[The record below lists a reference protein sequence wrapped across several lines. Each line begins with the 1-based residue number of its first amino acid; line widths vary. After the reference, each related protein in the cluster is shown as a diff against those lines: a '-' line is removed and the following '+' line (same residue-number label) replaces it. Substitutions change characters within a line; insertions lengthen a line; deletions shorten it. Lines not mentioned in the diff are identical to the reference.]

1 MVSGTEIRS
10 AFDLGAVKRWTEQ
23 LHRRERRC
31 SHADFAAAAEY
42 CARTLESAGF
52 ERVELLTHR
61 ADGMSSAFDCAMP
74 PAWDL
79 RGRSVLRI
87 VGDGTV
93 LADTDVVPFAAAP
106 WSGPTPPGGIVAELT
121 AAVPEEM
128 PDVKGKW
135 VLLTIRDG
143 RNPSGDHLERLR
155 RNGAVGVVATDFL
168 SGGDYPTAVR
178 WFNGTGR
185 FGWYP
190 VAGDERLPLFAVPAE
205 CGEMLLRKL
214 AAGKVVLH
222 GEMNTEIHEGV
233 IHTVTAV
240 IPGRSDRE
248 FALFSHI
255 YEPFA
260 GDNAIGFGACC
271 GIGQAVRRVCGVP
284 EKTLRVVF
292 SMELYGLAAYLA
304 EPERRER
311 IAGALNMDALNHRR
325 SREFKFVK
333 SPVCAPWFGDWVLP
347 SVLSGA
353 VGGLTEAPG
362 ALSDDTFPGDPR
374 CGGIPVNWFVNPSGA
389 AHHCGCADFEPDW
402 ERAGREFPE
411 LARAVLRMLQFD
423 ADRCRTFPALA
434 EDEFREGSRKIAGR
448 DIPRAEKRWLLRA
461 LCDYLAGR
469 LGSAERYCRTR
480 LDKSGLVTAYR
491 NAAAAA
497 AGDAEFSETENA
509 AAAVIPV
516 RLKPTPFSMTDI
528 PRDLRRSFRVPR
540 LRYALFDGK
549 RTLLEA
555 IRVADWA
562 LGERTGDAGIAE
574 ETGRLRHLER
584 HGYVALRST
593 PAAEV

>member
-1 MVSGTEIRS
+1 MASGTEIKT
-10 AFDLGAVKRWTEQ
+10 AFDLAAVKRWTEQ
-23 LHRRERRC
+23 LHLRERRC

-61 ADGMSSAFDCAMP
+61 ADGVSSAFDCAMP

-79 RGRSVLRI
+79 CGRSTLRI
-87 VGDGTV
+87 AGDGAV
-93 LADTDVVPFAAAP
+93 LADTDAIPFAAAP
-106 WSGPTPPGGIVAELT
+106 WSGPTPPGGVTAELT
-121 AAVPEEM
+121 AAAPEAM
-128 PDVKGKW
+128 PDVRGKW

-143 RNPSGDHLERLR
+143 HNPSGDFLERLR
-155 RNGAVGVVATDFL
+155 QNGAVGVVAADFL
-168 SGGDYPTAVR
+168 AGEDYPAAVR

-190 VAGDERLPLFAVPAE
+190 VAGDERLPLFSVSAE
-205 CGEMLLRKL
+205 CGGMLLRKL
-214 AAGKVVLH
+214 AAGKVMLH
-222 GEMNTEIHEGV
+222 GEMNTRIGEGV

-260 GDNAIGFGACC
+260 GDNAVGFGASC

-292 SMELYGLAAYLA
+292 SMELYGLAAFLA
-304 EPERRER
+304 DPDRRER
-311 IAGALNMDALNHRR
+311 IAGALNMDSLNHRKCR
-325 SREFKFVK
+325 KFRFVR

-347 SVLSGA
+347 PVLNEGI
-353 VGGLTEAPG
+353 GELTEAPG
-362 ALSDDTFPGDPR
+362 ALNDDTFPGDPK
-374 CGGIPVNWFVNPSGA
+374 CGGVPVNWFVNPSGT

-402 ERAGREFPE
+402 ERAAREFPE

-423 ADRCRTFPALA
+423 ADQCRTFPDLA
-434 EDEFREGSRKIAGR
+434 GHEFREGSRKIAAR
-448 DIPRAEKRWLLRA
+448 EIPRAEKRWLLRA

-469 LGSAERYCRTR
+469 LESAEKYCRTD
-480 LDKSGLVTAYR
+480 LDKTGLAAACR
-491 NAAAAA
+491 DAAAAVT
-497 AGDAEFSETENA
+497 GDAGFSATEKA
-509 AAAVIPV
+509 ASAVIPV

-555 IRVADWA
+555 IRIADWA
-562 LGERTGDAGIAE
+562 LEERTGDAGIAE
-574 ETGRLRHLER
+574 EIERLRYLER
-584 HGYVALRST
+584 HGYVALHST
-593 PAAEV
+593 PAAET